1 MGVVGVRGWGV
12 GVGEEKV
19 RGKRRGRKGEERKER
34 GSGIQFKPTN
44 EGVD

>member
-1 MGVVGVRGWGV
+1 MVGGW

-19 RGKRRGRKGEERKER
+19 RGKRRGRKGGGEERKER